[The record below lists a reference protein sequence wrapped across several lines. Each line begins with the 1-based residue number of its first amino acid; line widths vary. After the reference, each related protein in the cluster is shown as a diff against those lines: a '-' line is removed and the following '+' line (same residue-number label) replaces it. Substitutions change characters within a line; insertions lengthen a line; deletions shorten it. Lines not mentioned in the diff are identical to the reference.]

1 MYEIFYFHILAC
13 SQIWLNISV
22 DDSQFDYITKLTQ
35 KNTAPTYVWNLE
47 KKEKKHCEQLATHG
61 LHHPRVMTLA
71 DDDDDDDDDDVEE
84 LVLLLSSSAS
94 SS

>member
-1 MYEIFYFHILAC
+1 
-13 SQIWLNISV
+13 
-22 DDSQFDYITKLTQ
+22 
-35 KNTAPTYVWNLE
+35 LE